1 MFATSEFPAEIPRT
15 QTYNYSYTKPLG
27 HIKKMNFP
35 KIGLMDTINIEQLRK
50 DYDLPPFRDYYNSM
64 TINHFE
70 MNKQA
75 MLDRGITE
83 PKLYN

>member
-1 MFATSEFPAEIPRT
+1 
-15 QTYNYSYTKPLG
+15 
-27 HIKKMNFP
+27 MNFP

-83 PKLYN
+83 PKLYD